1 MATVEPRKQEAATE
15 QGGTTA
21 PPEGRSNGR
30 RRGAATK
37 YDLRQ
42 ENVTFRDIQFS
53 TRIDDELNERIRAY
67 CVKRKRGLR
76 KRTQRY
82 GLGEF
87 LEDAIDALEREMNT
101 VTIDGKKS

>member
-1 MATVEPRKQEAATE
+1 MESRKPDPAPE
-15 QGGTTA
+15 QGS
-21 PPEGRSNGR
+21 PPAASEGRSNGR
-30 RRGAATK
+30 RRAATK

-67 CVKRKRGLR
+67 CVKRKRGLK

-87 LEDAIDALEREMNT
+87 LEDAIEALERELNT
-101 VTIDGKKS
+101 VTIDGRAK